1 MLLMY
6 IAQTTK
12 LEETNIQWD
21 APLNL
26 VSHPTTD
33 LARLNVVS
41 IRQLSMLN
49 LMCYK
54 GCIKKMIWLTMTQ
67 YDPRLTCDPTK

>member
-26 VSHPTTD
+26 VSIQLLTLLD
-33 LARLNVVS
+33 LMWS
-41 IRQLSMLN
+41 PIRQLSMLN

-54 GCIKKMIWLTMTQ
+54 GCIKKMIWLTTTQ